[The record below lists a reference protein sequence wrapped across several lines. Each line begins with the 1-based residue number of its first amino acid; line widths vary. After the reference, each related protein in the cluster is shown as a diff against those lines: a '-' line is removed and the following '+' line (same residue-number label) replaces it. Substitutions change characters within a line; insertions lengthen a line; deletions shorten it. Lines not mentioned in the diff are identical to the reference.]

1 MDIIEST
8 VKSLRSLA
16 KETPVVTEIINSHQL
31 DIATLA
37 NLSSLTV
44 ITEKD
49 AVSSGYADAV
59 VNENLS
65 VYLEFQGANS
75 AEAEG
80 KIKKIDELQKQ
91 IERLEKMM
99 NAKGYEEKVLP
110 NIREKNQ
117 EKLDSLKL
125 LLKEMAG
132 LTL

>member
-8 VKSLRSLA
+8 VKSLRSIA
-16 KETPVVTEIINSHQL
+16 KESCDRYVL
-31 DIATLA
+31 ATFA
-37 NLSSLTV
+37 VV